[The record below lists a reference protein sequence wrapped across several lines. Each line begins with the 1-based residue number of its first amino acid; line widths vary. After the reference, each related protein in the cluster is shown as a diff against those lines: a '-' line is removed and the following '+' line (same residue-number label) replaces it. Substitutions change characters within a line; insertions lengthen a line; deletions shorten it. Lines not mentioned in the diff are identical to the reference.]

1 MARISRSVLVLSF
14 IYLALGP
21 RCFGQASGAKD
32 VLPPPTG
39 AHGVGRVSFHW
50 LDGSRAE
57 TLSKQSGARRE
68 LMVHLYYPARPNV
81 GGRPAPYVPEVERL
95 RRYEETNFGKDFM
108 REQYGDSYDSVFNA
122 RTHTVEGAPLPAGR
136 AKYPVLVFL
145 PGLGIKVFLYT
156 AIIEELVSHGYV
168 VAAVE
173 PPYDTDLVVF
183 PDGRVVEQSD
193 DWNVYVSGAPD
204 AAARFH
210 LMRVDVNAADASFA
224 LSQLEKLN
232 SGSLKSPAVSF
243 KGRLDVRRAG
253 VLGHSQGGLAARR
266 SCQVDKRWL
275 ACANLDGGL
284 RGKEMEMMSRDAIR
298 APFMLMT
305 GHFTNEKLLAELKVQ
320 FRELR
325 AAGYKISVNAPGF
338 GHFIY
343 YDLEMP
349 EAKMEASRNGLS
361 AAQRRRD
368 TQIIRDFTL
377 AFFNKYIPGQK
388 QSLLDT
394 ESTGYPEVT
403 IEKYTQ

>member
-1 MARISRSVLVLSF
+1 
-14 IYLALGP
+14 
-21 RCFGQASGAKD
+21 
-32 VLPPPTG
+32 
-39 AHGVGRVSFHW
+39 
-50 LDGSRAE
+50 
-57 TLSKQSGARRE
+57 
-68 LMVHLYYPARPNV
+68 MVHLFYPTPPHV
-81 GGRPAPYVPEVERL
+81 KGQPAPYIPEVERV
-95 RRYEETNFGKDFM
+95 RNYEEKNFGKNFM

-173 PPYDTDLVVF
+173 PPYDTDVVVF
-183 PDGRVVEQSD
+183 PDGRVVEESD
-193 DWNVYVSGAPD
+193 DWTVYVSGAPD

-210 LMRVDVNAADASFA
+210 LTRIDVNAADASFA
-224 LSQLEKLN
+224 LSQLEKIN

-243 KGRLDVRRAG
+243 KGRLDMRRAG

-266 SCQVDKRWL
+266 SCQVDKRWR

-284 RGKEMEMMSRDAIR
+284 RDKEIEMMGRDAIR
-298 APFMLMT
+298 APLMLMT
-305 GHFTNEKLLAELKVQ
+305 GHFTNEKLLAELKAQ

-325 AAGYKISVNAPGF
+325 AAGYQVSVNAPGF

-361 AAQRRRD
+361 TAQRRRD

-377 AFFNKYIPGQK
+377 AFFNQSILGQK
-388 QSLLDT
+388 RSLLDR
-394 ESTGYPEVT
+394 EANSYPEVT